1 MTPLFQTGPEGT
13 TIHHPPFP
21 TGLGAVLWLAGF
33 MLALVLFLTLL
44 KRWKHRREWLARAG
58 PLGERIGNL
67 GRRFY
72 LAILIPA
79 GLAAMAWAAYA
90 YLHLIPPLISELLA
104 RLGSTLAAPSW
115 GVSSAEEVRNYAYAF
130 AALAGSLAFLATVP
144 FQLARVWI
152 NERNARNAE
161 ENLTTDLINK
171 AVEGL
176 GAEKTEKKRGSEETR
191 PNIEVRIGAIYQL
204 ERIAHNQAHS
214 GTDQGARDHIRIMEI
229 LCAYIRQN
237 APARSAVDLNMADW
251 PDYPENPTAEDLE
264 ERARWRKARR
274 AELKSKI
281 SQLCANHKPR
291 TDIQTALS
299 VIGRRDASQ
308 IAIERRAI
316 RPGQEKGYRLD
327 LRGTCLQAADLA
339 HLDLDLADLSEARLE
354 GAILYEAR
362 LEGADLSEA
371 RLEGANL
378 YRARLER
385 AHHSEA
391 RLEGAI
397 LCRARLEWADLSEA
411 RLEGADLSEARLKGA
426 RLYEARLEGADLY
439 EAWLE
444 RAELSGARL
453 EGAFLVWATL
463 RRANWAGGTN
473 NGCPAQFA
481 DLRGGEGL
489 DQSRLSSLVGNAA
502 TLLPDDPPGLY
513 VPHKWAT
520 EPPGFDRLLANPAR
534 YGFWDADALRA
545 ALVCGPG
552 EVPMKTGTPW
562 PLNAPPPWGAQ
573 TEGEY
578 EWEYQQRVEAW
589 AAAQPLR
596 GPVD

>member
-362 LEGADLSEA
+362 LEGADL
-371 RLEGANL
+371 
-378 YRARLER
+378 
-385 AHHSEA
+385 
-391 RLEGAI
+391 
-397 LCRARLEWADLSEA
+397 
-411 RLEGADLSEARLKGA
+411 
-426 RLYEARLEGADLY
+426 Y